1 MNDLRKTADMAHEA
15 LVMWEQLDPH
25 HSLNVVR
32 APAINALAEALAQP
46 DEVASEREAC
56 AKVCEEE
63 ARKVY
68 HQEAGYLPK
77 GNPELLRVA
86 EGAKRCAAAIRAR
99 GEA

>member
-1 MNDLRKTADMAHEA
+1 MTDLRKAADMAHEA

-46 DEVASEREAC
+46 DEVAAEREAC
-56 AKVCEEE
+56 AKACDGIRYNGYCPPEDGAARSYYNNAAEE
-63 ARKVY
+63 
-68 HQEAGYLPK
+68 
-77 GNPELLRVA
+77 
-86 EGAKRCAAAIRAR
+86 CAAAIRAR

>member
-46 DEVASEREAC
+46 DEVAAEREAC
-56 AKVCEEE
+56 AKLCEEKE
-63 ARKVY
+63 TYGDPV
-68 HQEAGYLPK
+68 QCWLDD
-77 GNPELLRVA
+77 
-86 EGAKRCAAAIRAR
+86 CAASIRAR
-99 GEA
+99 GKSNDQT

>member
-1 MNDLRKTADMAHEA
+1 MNKRIFDLWHDGFWVITQEELER
-15 LVMWEQLDPH
+15 LVARVED
-25 HSLNVVR
+25 
-32 APAINALAEALAQP
+32 A
-46 DEVASEREAC
+46 EREAC
-56 AKVCEEE
+56 AKLCEEE

-68 HQEAGYLPK
+68 HQEAFYLPK